1 MYDWFIVPLQLA
13 FQLLNRPW
21 WYIYMLNVFADTII
35 WVDIYINLNLSF
47 MHNAEKIRSPTRS
60 ALRYVR
66 GAFLLD
72 LICIVPYWLFL
83 PSDSAVCRL
92 PHLLRSVKPFKTTYQ
107 IMAISLIMIVILRRT
122 WHIKEYLQHVD
133 KVYPPNNR
141 RQLTRFGILLLLL
154 IHIVACLYFSVT
166 YLEGFSP
173 LDNAWIPSNDANL
186 DKISSDTYEDDFNV
200 TYASDDPYVAHVAA
214 TQYLRSLY
222 YASNVLTGLGKTVE
236 PNSDIQ
242 YFIALV
248 FMLSGFIITGIIV
261 DSVQTRVTASA
272 LEQKEFF
279 ASRSRIQL
287 FLRRQNAPFAIHH
300 RVNSFL
306 DYWWASHR
314 GALIHELIADLPPGS
329 KREILQCIC
338 KPALQTLSLLAG
350 VRPYL
355 NKLEDEFMDNAEFV
369 LFGQDEVLYRQG
381 DNAHGLFFLLNGVVT
396 LSTEGRTKEVSHG
409 GCFGTRSLHQ
419 DNELAGYAEDATAQS
434 SCVVIFFP
442 VQKLEILHEAFPS
455 LEPAMASLEKRL
467 RDNKMSKV
475 AFGEKISNSSSSSNS
490 NVLVRWFKAHTTSLD
505 PDSTKIMIWETVLF
519 MAMTAQW
526 ALVMYHTCYGVAK
539 HRYNIADGITVFL
552 ETLFLM
558 DIYVRSRLGFH
569 EFGNKI
575 LDMKIIRRN
584 YFRSATFMIDLI
596 ALLPLFT
603 INWVIA
609 PNRSELLNINKLVRL
624 LKVPAQI
631 HALEQ
636 RYLKLVLELR
646 LFKLAYYTFLLSHLM
661 GCIYFNFASHA
672 ASSFSSETPATSF
685 GTNEWMPSESL
696 EHASVNLRYFAPLFW
711 SFALMSASQQG
722 ERPKTIDQCIFTVI
736 VMTVGFFLFAYVVG
750 NFTDIIELSDAENR
764 EFNAKMGSVRH
775 LLAQFTLPT
784 ALSNKLKTFFFFKRY
799 HSITQEELLE
809 RCLPPSL
816 MTDIRLLNL
825 KSMIEKVPFLGQM
838 EASITRMLVSQFSQV
853 LILKDEYVYKYGDD
867 GSDMYFVFTGV
878 LAVLTPLIRNQSE
891 DSLVTPSHSVASVA
905 SHARS
910 SSVANIDFRTLKKMH
925 DLAAGDFFGENA
937 LFSDTPRNAYV
948 RCKTSCI
955 LYSLSRRSLDMVFE
969 LYPDWKKRVQQ
980 TMKVQQKQQ
989 RLHPTPMLSV
999 STPTVPIAKAH
1010 RLASNPMWLP
1020 GLSSHR
1026 SGFHSSRHMSS
1037 RESSHRNSIKTSATS
1052 VFNMGNK
1059 RQDASGWYRFVPIWL
1074 STAVAQG
1081 MEAQSWLHIM
1091 WLKIITCSTVY
1102 IALVVPYR
1110 IAFDPCFRWYGVPV
1124 LWNSLEILCT
1134 PLFMLDIWFNW
1145 RMKES
1150 EASMEVYEENY
1161 REAYRRDR
1169 LRWDILAVVPID
1181 YVLLWTPSAPWF
1193 QLTRCFK
1200 LLNIMHYMNEINRQ
1214 SVSYESAR
1222 LTTICTL
1229 YLLSIYWAACAYLT
1243 SGIYSGYGQEWNAWT
1258 PSEEI
1263 KISSP
1268 PESWSRLMRRLLRA
1282 MFFAVTAFV
1291 KKGRTF
1297 APETT
1302 GQIAFAIFICFVGL
1316 LAMAFMI
1323 GELASLY
1330 IGSISNEV
1338 TFRKD
1343 HIALERFISRW
1354 KISSPLRQRV
1364 HLFLSTMWSSHSG
1377 INYQVVLEGLPSKL
1391 QRETLLHIARAPLT
1405 SFMERV
1411 FRPVVHGDLAVLTHA
1426 VHEIA
1431 GELRF
1436 EGYPRGENVT
1446 TEGTISRAM
1455 YFVIKGHLAASS
1467 VSAPKRYEQTR
1478 YTSGQYF
1485 GEHGLLIYAVS
1496 DCSITTVDACD
1507 LLSLRPDPLVRL
1519 LEKTGVFRIALSI
1532 ARCTVKDL
1540 SERHAGRLPTTRSP
1554 WGHALKEVL
1563 QQQQTEWNHV
1573 LTSSVAALLPKGAR
1587 VWQPVLSEL
1596 LGEDDAS
1603 LQCLDMFQHF
1613 LRLVLP
1619 CDTHILGVAHAI
1631 GSRSESPPSTN
1642 KLRGLVRNWGLDKL
1656 KTVAPRMSVHS
1667 SRHTS
1672 RKVDVAPAATEE

>member
-1 MYDWFIVPLQLA
+1 
-13 FQLLNRPW
+13 
-21 WYIYMLNVFADTII
+21 ML
-35 WVDIYINLNLSF
+35 
-47 MHNAEKIRSPTRS
+47 
-60 ALRYVR
+60 
-66 GAFLLD
+66 
-72 LICIVPYWLFL
+72 
-83 PSDSAVCRL
+83 
-92 PHLLRSVKPFKTTYQ
+92 
-107 IMAISLIMIVILRRT
+107 ISHRT
-122 WHIKEYLQHVD
+122 WRIKGYIRHVD

-141 RQLTRFGILLLLL
+141 RQLTRFGILLLFL

-166 YLEGFSP
+166 YLEGFSL
-173 LDNAWIPSNDANL
+173 LDEAWIPSDDANL
-186 DKISSDTYEDDFNV
+186 HKRSSDIYEDVFNV
-200 TYASDDPYVAHVAA
+200 TYSFNDPYVAHVAA

-236 PNSDIQ
+236 PKSDAQ
-242 YFIALV
+242 YFIALI

-261 DSVQTRVTASA
+261 DNVQTRVTASA

-279 ASRSRIQL
+279 SSRSRIQL
-287 FLRRQNAPFAIHH
+287 FLRRQNAPFVIHH

-306 DYWWASHR
+306 DFWWASHR

-329 KREILQCIC
+329 KREILRCIC
-338 KPALQTLSLLAG
+338 KPALQTLSLLAC

-355 NKLEDEFMDNAEFV
+355 NKLEDEFVDNAEFV
-369 LFGQDEVLYRQG
+369 LFGQGEVLYRQG
-381 DNAHGLFFLLNGVVT
+381 DNAHGLFFLLNGVVSLT
-396 LSTEGRTKEVSHG
+396 TEGRTKEVSHG
-409 GCFGTRSLHQ
+409 GCFGTRSLQQ
-419 DNELAGYAEDATAQS
+419 DNELAGYDEDAVAHS
-434 SCVVIFFP
+434 SCVVIFFS

-455 LEPAMASLEKRL
+455 LEPAIASLEKRL

-475 AFGEKISNSSSSSNS
+475 AFGEKINNAATSSGSSA
-490 NVLVRWFKAHTTSLD
+490 LVRWLRAQNSSLD
-505 PDSTKIMIWETVLF
+505 PDSSRIMIWETLLF
-519 MAMTAQW
+519 MAMTVQW
-526 ALVMYHTCYGVAK
+526 VLVMYHTCYGVAK
-539 HRYNIADGITVFL
+539 HRYVISDCITIFL
-552 ETLFLM
+552 ETFFLM

-575 LDMKIIRRN
+575 LDIKIIRRT
-584 YFRSATFMIDLI
+584 YFRSATFAIDLI
-596 ALLPLFT
+596 ALLPLFA
-603 INWVIA
+603 INWMLA
-609 PNRSELLNINKLVRL
+609 PNRVEMLNINKLVRL
-624 LKVPAQI
+624 LKVPTQI

-672 ASSFSSETPATSF
+672 SSISSELPTTSF
-685 GTNEWMPSESL
+685 GSNGWMPSESL
-696 EHASVNLRYFAPLFW
+696 EHASVYLRYFSPLFW

-722 ERPKTIDQCIFTVI
+722 ERPKTIGQCLFTVI

-784 ALSNKLKTFFFFKRY
+784 TLSDKLKTFFFFKRY

-825 KSMIEKVPFLGQM
+825 RSMIEKVPFLGHM
-838 EASITRMLVSQFSQV
+838 EASITRMLVSQFRQV

-867 GSDMYFVFTGV
+867 GSDMYFVFTGILV
-878 LAVLTPLIRNQSE
+878 VLTPFVRRQSE
-891 DSLVTPSHSVASVA
+891 DAMVSPVTSIASRTRA
-905 SHARS
+905 
-910 SSVANIDFRTLKKMH
+910 SSVANIDIRTLKKMH

-937 LFSDTPRNAYV
+937 LFSDIPRNAYV

-955 LYSLSRRSLDMVFE
+955 LYSLSRRSLDMVFD
-969 LYPDWKKRVQQ
+969 LYPDWKKRVLQ
-980 TMKVQQKQQ
+980 TMKVTQKQQ
-989 RLHPTPMLSV
+989 RLHPPPTRSI
-999 STPTVPIAKAH
+999 STPTVAIAKNH

-1026 SGFHSSRHMSS
+1026 SGFHSSRQISS
-1037 RESSHRNSIKTSATS
+1037 RDSSRQNIMQTSATS
-1052 VFNMGNK
+1052 VFNTNK
-1059 RQDASGWYRFVPIWL
+1059 RQSATGWQRFAPIWL
-1074 STAVAQG
+1074 VSAVAEG
-1081 MEAQSWLHIM
+1081 MEPQSWLHIL
-1091 WLKIITCSTVY
+1091 WLKVVTCSTVY
-1102 IALVVPYR
+1102 IAIVVPYR
-1110 IAFDPCFRWYGVPV
+1110 IAFDPCLRWYGLPA
-1124 LWNSLEILCT
+1124 LWNLLEILCT

-1169 LRWDILAVVPID
+1169 LRWDVLAVIPLD
-1181 YVLLWTPSAPWF
+1181 YLLIWTPGAPWF

-1200 LLNIMHYMNEINRQ
+1200 LLNMVHYMDEINRQ

-1229 YLLSIYWAACAYLT
+1229 YLLAMYWAACAYLT
-1243 SGIYSGYGQEWNAWT
+1243 GSIYSGYGHDWNSWT

-1302 GQIAFAIFICFVGL
+1302 GQIIFAILICFVGL

-1338 TFRKD
+1338 TFRKH
-1343 HIALERFISRW
+1343 HIALERFLARW
-1354 KISSPLRQRV
+1354 KISSPLRHRV

-1391 QRETLLHIARAPLT
+1391 QRETLLHIARVPLT

-1411 FRPVVHGDLAVLTHA
+1411 FRPVVHGDIAVLTHA
-1426 VHEIA
+1426 AYELA

-1436 EGYPRGENVT
+1436 EGYPRGEKVI

-1455 YFVIKGHLAASS
+1455 YFVIKGHLAATS

-1478 YTSGQYF
+1478 YTTGQFF
-1485 GEHGLLIYAVS
+1485 GEHGILIYAVS
-1496 DCSITTVDACD
+1496 DRSVTTADACD
-1507 LLSLRPDPLVRL
+1507 LLSLRPDALERL
-1519 LEKTGVFRIALSI
+1519 LQKTGVFRTALWI
-1532 ARCTVKDL
+1532 ARCTVKAL
-1540 SERHAGRLPTTRSP
+1540 LERHAGRLPTTRVS

-1563 QQQQTEWNHV
+1563 QQQQTEWNHI
-1573 LTSSVAALLPKGAR
+1573 LTSSVTAQLPKGAR
-1587 VWQPVLSEL
+1587 AWQPVLADL
-1596 LGEDDAS
+1596 LNEDDAPQ
-1603 LQCLDMFQHF
+1603 QCLDMFQHF
-1613 LRLVLP
+1613 LRLILP
-1619 CDTHILGVAHAI
+1619 CDTHILGVANAI
-1631 GSRSESPPSTN
+1631 GSRTESPASTN

-1672 RKVDVAPAATEE
+1672 RKVEVAPAGTEE

>member
-1 MYDWFIVPLQLA
+1 
-13 FQLLNRPW
+13 
-21 WYIYMLNVFADTII
+21 MLNAFADTIL
-35 WVDIYINLNLSF
+35 WVDIYVNLNLSF
-47 MHNAEKIRSPTRS
+47 VHNAEKIRSPTRS
-60 ALRYVR
+60 ASRYLR

-83 PSDSAVCRL
+83 PSNFAVCRL
-92 PHLLRSVKPFKTTYQ
+92 PHLIRLVLDVYDHLLNVNNVSNSDFD
-107 IMAISLIMIVILRRT
+107 SRRT
-122 WHIKEYLQHVD
+122 WRIEGYLQHID
-133 KVYPPNNR
+133 KVYPQNNR
-141 RQLTRFGILLLLL
+141 RQLTRFGILLILL

-173 LDNAWIPSNDANL
+173 LDSAWIPSDDVNL
-186 DKISSDTYEDDFNV
+186 HKISSDTYQDDFNV
-200 TYASDDPYVAHVAA
+200 TYAFNDPYVTHVAA

-236 PNSDIQ
+236 PNSDTQ
-242 YFIALV
+242 YLIALV

-261 DSVQTRVTASA
+261 DNVQTRVTASA

-329 KREILQCIC
+329 KREILGCIC
-338 KPALQTLSLLAG
+338 KPALQTLSLLGG

-355 NKLEDEFMDNAEFV
+355 NKLEDEFMHNAEFV
-369 LFGQDEVLYRQG
+369 LFGQGEVLYRQG
-381 DNAHGLFFLLNGVVT
+381 DNAHGLFFLLNGIVT

-409 GCFGTRSLHQ
+409 GCFGTRSLQQ

-434 SCVVIFFP
+434 SCVVVFFT
-442 VQKLEILHEAFPS
+442 VQKLELLHDAFPS

-475 AFGEKISNSSSSSNS
+475 AFGEKISSSSSSSGS
-490 NVLVRWFKAHTTSLD
+490 NALVRWFKAHNTSLD
-505 PDSTKIMIWETVLF
+505 PDSTKIVIWETVLF

-539 HRYNIADGITVFL
+539 HRYAISDGITFFL
-552 ETLFLM
+552 EAFFLM

-575 LDMKIIRRN
+575 LDIKIIQRK
-584 YFRSATFMIDLI
+584 YFRSATFVIDLI

-603 INWVIA
+603 INWALA
-609 PNRSELLNINKLVRL
+609 PNRLELLNINKLVRL

-646 LFKLAYYTFLLSHLM
+646 LFKLAYYTFLLSHFM

-672 ASSFSSETPATSF
+672 SSLSSETPTTSF

-696 EHASVNLRYFAPLFW
+696 EHASVNLRYFASLFW

-775 LLAQFTLPT
+775 LLAQFSLPT
-784 ALSNKLKTFFFFKRY
+784 TLSNKLKTFFFFKRY
-799 HSITQEELLE
+799 HSITQEELLK

-816 MTDIRLLNL
+816 VTDIRLLNL

-853 LILKDEYVYKYGDD
+853 LILKEEYVYKYGDE
-867 GSDMYFVFTGV
+867 GSDMYFVFTGALV
-878 LAVLTPLIRNQSE
+878 VLTPFIRRQSE
-891 DSLVTPSHSVASVA
+891 DSLITPSHSVPPVA
-905 SHARS
+905 SRARS
-910 SSVANIDFRTLKKMH
+910 SSAANLDVRTLKKMH
-925 DLAAGDFFGENA
+925 DLVAGDFFGENA

-955 LYSLSRRSLDMVFE
+955 LYSLSRLSLDMVFE
-969 LYPDWKKRVQQ
+969 LYPDWKKRVLQ

-989 RLHPTPMLSV
+989 RLHQTPMLSV
-999 STPTVPIAKAH
+999 STPIVPIDKAH
-1010 RLASNPMWLP
+1010 RLASDPMWLP

-1026 SGFHSSRHMSS
+1026 SGFHSSRHLSS
-1037 RESSHRNSIKTSATS
+1037 RESSHRNSIKASATS
-1052 VFNMGNK
+1052 DFNVANK
-1059 RQDASGWYRFVPIWL
+1059 RQHASGWHRFVPIWL
-1074 STAVAQG
+1074 ITAAAQG
-1081 MEAQSWLHIM
+1081 MEAQSWLHIL
-1091 WLKIITCSTVY
+1091 WLKITTCSTVY

-1110 IAFDPCFRWYGVPV
+1110 IAFDPCFRWYGMPV

-1134 PLFMLDIWFNW
+1134 PLFILDIWFNW

-1169 LRWDILAVVPID
+1169 LRWDVLAIIPID
-1181 YVLLWTPSAPWF
+1181 YVLIWTPAATWF

-1200 LLNIMHYMNEINRQ
+1200 LLNIVHYMDEINRQ

-1243 SGIYSGYGQEWNAWT
+1243 SGIYSGYGQDWNAWT

-1302 GQIAFAIFICFVGL
+1302 GQIVFAIFICFVGL

-1338 TFRKD
+1338 TFRKN
-1343 HIALERFISRW
+1343 HIALERFLARW
-1354 KISSPLRQRV
+1354 KISSPLRLRV

-1391 QRETLLHIARAPLT
+1391 QRETLLHIARTSLT

-1411 FRPVVHGDLAVLTHA
+1411 FRPVVHGDIAVLTRA

-1455 YFVIKGHLAASS
+1455 YFVVKGHLTATSAS
-1467 VSAPKRYEQTR
+1467 VPKRYEQTR
-1478 YTSGQYF
+1478 YISGQYF

-1507 LLSLRPDPLVRL
+1507 LLSLRPEALERL
-1519 LEKTGVFRIALSI
+1519 LEKSGVFRIAISI
-1532 ARCTVKDL
+1532 VRATVKEL
-1540 SERHAGRLPTTRSP
+1540 SKRHAGRLPTTRTP
-1554 WGHALKEVL
+1554 WGYVLSEVL
-1563 QQQQTEWNHV
+1563 QQQQAEWNHV
-1573 LTSSVAALLPKGAR
+1573 LTSSVPALLPKGAR
-1587 VWQPVLSEL
+1587 VWHPVLSEL
-1596 LGEDDAS
+1596 LDEDDAP
-1603 LQCLDMFQHF
+1603 LQCLDMFEHF

-1619 CDTHILGVAHAI
+1619 CGTHILGVAHVI

-1642 KLRGLVRNWGLDKL
+1642 KLRGLVRNWGLDRL
-1656 KTVAPRMSVHS
+1656 KTVAPRISVHS
-1667 SRHTS
+1667 SRHTT
-1672 RKVDVAPAATEE
+1672 RKVEVAPAATEE